1 MDLLHAQHQ
10 SVNQTWP
17 VIVTFRPA
25 PLSRYMYIYK
35 VSRAWVGIV
44 GKYKVTKIVCLT
56 QQTAIVS
63 EFEGCTVKVGQAT
76 GNCDVTMVVA
86 IGLRVD
92 FICVVGGPLGMT
104 SGGNVSFLERVLS
117 IREVASGIVWLTSQ
131 RNCAQVLQT

>member
-25 PLSRYMYIYK
+25 PLSRYIYK

-56 QQTAIVS
+56 QQTAIPVKS
-63 EFEGCTVKVGQAT
+63 TDFGSSLPIFLPSYRQPTDLPQSTDFYWFFRGSTEF
-76 GNCDVTMVVA
+76 
-86 IGLRVD
+86 
-92 FICVVGGPLGMT
+92 
-104 SGGNVSFLERVLS
+104 
-117 IREVASGIVWLTSQ
+117 
-131 RNCAQVLQT
+131 

>member
-25 PLSRYMYIYK
+25 PLSRYIYK

-63 EFEGCTVKVGQAT
+63 EFQGCTVKVGQAT
-76 GNCDVTMVVA
+76 
-86 IGLRVD
+86 
-92 FICVVGGPLGMT
+92 
-104 SGGNVSFLERVLS
+104 
-117 IREVASGIVWLTSQ
+117 
-131 RNCAQVLQT
+131 